1 MTTRRLTIIAAITL
15 FIGTAGFLAYR
26 YLAPQAPGVEEDSEA
41 GPRRFRLEPTRVKAH
56 LYFSNVDN
64 SSLAAEDRILALP
77 DNVVER
83 ARVLVSALIDG
94 PKAALTPTLPAETK
108 LLALHVTDGGTAYVD
123 FSRVISEKHPGGSL
137 SELLTIFSVVNTLSL
152 NIPEIKAVKILIEGR
167 EAKTLAGHIDIRFP
181 FRPNLLMVK

>member
-1 MTTRRLTIIAAITL
+1 MTIIAAIAL
-15 FIGTAGFLAYR
+15 FIGAAGFLAYR
-26 YLAPQAPGVEEDSEA
+26 YLAPEAPGVEEDSEA
-41 GPRRFRLEPTRVKAH
+41 GPRRFRLEP
-56 LYFSNVDN
+56 
-64 SSLAAEDRILALP
+64 
-77 DNVVER
+77 DNVVQR
-83 ARVLVSALIDG
+83 ARVMVSALIDG

-108 LLALHVTDGGTAYVD
+108 LLALHVTDSGTAYVD